1 MILNEMSDNETKI
14 KQPDRAVDIAE
25 ETLEF
30 NEQNQEGPELKILT
44 PDQLLSSL
52 PIS

>member
-1 MILNEMSDNETKI
+1 MSDNETKI
-14 KQPDRAVDIAE
+14 KQPDRVVDIVE
-25 ETLEF
+25 ETPEF
-30 NEQNQEGPELKILT
+30 NEQNKEGPELKILT